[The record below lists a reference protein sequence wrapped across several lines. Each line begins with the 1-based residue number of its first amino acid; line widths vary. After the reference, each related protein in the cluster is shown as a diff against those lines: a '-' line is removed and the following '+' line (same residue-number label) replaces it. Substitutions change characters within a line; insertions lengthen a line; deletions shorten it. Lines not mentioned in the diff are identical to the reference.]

1 MAAVEVG
8 EVDAR
13 AEDPP
18 PRVARVLDDA
28 AAEDADL
35 DLRVEQREVDR
46 DLGRAERRVVLGVE
60 VARVAQLEHPRPPL
74 AAQRSGPEVGDAAG
88 AEVVEAL
95 ERLRGRAQHRP
106 HEVRARGGRGEHV
119 REQQALRDLEPL
131 LVGERPRVLGLQ
143 RLARRHQP
151 GHALRRTRQQRLE
164 PQRPAAAVGQL
175 VVERVG
181 VDAQEALA
189 RPVGILAAALQV
201 RGEGRAVAV
210 ELAGE
215 GGLDGGHA
223 TPAGCGSGVVCSC
236 TGAGGNARCSN
247 SSYGIPV
254 EPTRPRP
261 SFVPT

>member
-1 MAAVEVG
+1 M
-8 EVDAR
+8 
-13 AEDPP
+13 
-18 PRVARVLDDA
+18 
-28 AAEDADL
+28 
-35 DLRVEQREVDR
+35 
-46 DLGRAERRVVLGVE
+46 
-60 VARVAQLEHPRPPL
+60 ARVAQLEHARPPL
-74 AAQRSGPEVGDAAG
+74 AAQVRRAEVGDAGG

-131 LVGERPRVLGLQ
+131 LVGQRPRVLGLQ
-143 RLARRHQP
+143 RLARGHQP
-151 GHALRRTRQQRLE
+151 RHALGRAREQRLQ

-181 VDAQEALA
+181 VHAQEALA

-223 TPAGCGSGVVCSC
+223 TPAGSRCSRVKRC
-236 TGAGGNARCSN
+236 FAASAGGNARCSN

>member
-1 MAAVEVG
+1 
-8 EVDAR
+8 
-13 AEDPP
+13 
-18 PRVARVLDDA
+18 
-28 AAEDADL
+28 
-35 DLRVEQREVDR
+35 
-46 DLGRAERRVVLGVE
+46 
-60 VARVAQLEHPRPPL
+60 
-74 AAQRSGPEVGDAAG
+74 
-88 AEVVEAL
+88 
-95 ERLRGRAQHRP
+95 
-106 HEVRARGGRGEHV
+106 VRAGRGRGEHGG
-119 REQQALRDLEPL
+119 EQQPLRDLEPV

-143 RLARRHQP
+143 RLAARHQP
-151 GHALRRTRQQRLE
+151 GHPLRRARQQRLE

-201 RGEGRAVAV
+201 RGKGRAVAV

-223 TPAGCGSGVVCSC
+223 APAGCGSVSARPRVA
-236 TGAGGNARCSN
+236 AGGNARCSN

-261 SFVPT
+261 SCVPT